1 MYLATSFNGA
11 DLPAKT
17 LCLTFDDGPG
27 NDTIEIAKFLFE
39 QGIRATFFVVG
50 KYAFHLP
57 NVLLQLKQMNHLIGN
72 HTYDHPDLPYYF
84 SANGDILDQVL
95 RTDVV
100 IKPYLNTDRI
110 YFRAPYGKWSAEVA
124 KELNQNIL
132 TANHIGPIYW
142 DVAGVDCYYWQNN
155 WAVTDA
161 VARYLKDI
169 ERCDHG
175 IIVMHDDIADMD
187 VVKPR
192 NKTLELIKALVPQLK
207 SKGYRFVGLDE
218 IPSIKIASAETPTFT
233 LRNRSGKYVCIKN
246 KFELWADGE
255 QNDVLNLMQLED
267 LGYGKFAIKAANNL
281 YFGTDN
287 ASDEVIA
294 NRPEIGATETF
305 DLIPVNETGLMLR
318 CNNGMF
324 VSIKNKKLYY
334 REEYMRKATVF
345 YYSAYNLDFKTN
357 ISLKKRYSLFEK
369 KILFIKSKLQQKL
382 STK

>member
-27 NDTIEIAKFLFE
+27 NDTIEIARFLFE

-50 KYAFHLP
+50 KYAFHRQDI
-57 NVLLQLKQMNHLIGN
+57 LLQLKQMNHLIGN

-84 SANGDILDQVL
+84 SANGDVLNQLL

-100 IKPYLNTDRI
+100 IKPYLNSERI

-124 KELNQNIL
+124 KELNQNVL

-142 DVAGVDCYYWQNN
+142 DVAGVDCYYWQND
-155 WAVTDA
+155 WAVADA
-161 VARYLKDI
+161 VARYVKDI
-169 ERCDHG
+169 ERCGHG

-192 NKTLELIKALVPQLK
+192 NKTLGLIKILIPQLLG
-207 SKGYRFVGLDE
+207 KGYRFVGLDE
-218 IPSIKIASAETPTFT
+218 IPSIKTVSTEKSVFT
-233 LRNRSGKYVCIKN
+233 LSDGSGKYVCVKN
-246 KFELWADGE
+246 NCELWADGD
-255 QNDVLNLMQLED
+255 QHDPLNLLQLED

-287 ASDEVIA
+287 ASDKVIA
-294 NRPEIGATETF
+294 SRTEIGATETF
-305 DLIPVNETGLMLR
+305 DLITVNENGLMLR
-318 CNNGMF
+318 CTDGKF
-324 VSIKNKKLYY
+324 VSIKNKKLCY

-345 YYSAYNLDFKTN
+345 YYSAYNLDFKTKV
-357 ISLKKRYSLFEK
+357 SLKKRYFLFK
-369 KILFIKSKLQQKL
+369 KQMMFVKSKLQQKL
-382 STK
+382 SLR